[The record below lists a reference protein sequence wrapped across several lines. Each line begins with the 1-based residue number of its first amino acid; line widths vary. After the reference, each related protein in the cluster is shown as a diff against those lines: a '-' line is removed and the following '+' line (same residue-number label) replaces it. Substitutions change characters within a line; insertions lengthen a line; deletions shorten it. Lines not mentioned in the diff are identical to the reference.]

1 MTVINVSDKF
11 QLFPDDLKTFDKL
24 PKGTYVVRFN
34 KMEGF
39 SLMKRDDLKV
49 DEKMYGN
56 HKNKAQKAL
65 KTFDVFDRSL
75 GIILSGDKGIGKTMF
90 TRYMAEQFVNE
101 KELPVIL
108 VDQPYQGVADFISSI
123 KQEAMVLFDE
133 FEKVFDSQN
142 ENIEQQD
149 SLLGLFDGLSTTKH
163 MYVITVNDLRR
174 LSPFMQ
180 NRTGRFHYHF
190 RFEYPTGDEVRE
202 YIKDNSV
209 SIDNATLEKVV
220 DFSAKVKV
228 TFDTLRS
235 IVFEISQ
242 GYSFS
247 EAIED
252 LNISRGDNTRY
263 EITLIDED
271 GKEYPVRKTHEL
283 DLFNSEIK
291 LYCEIPILNDYFE
304 ICMSNQN
311 IESLPM
317 GAFSLSDIEP
327 LQVYN
332 RDNDEYED
340 IKFVNAV
347 LTPRSDASIKYAV

>member
-56 HKNKAQKAL
+56 HKNKALKAL
-65 KTFDVFDRSL
+65 KTFDAFDRSL
-75 GIILSGDKGIGKTMF
+75 GVILSGDKGIGKTMF
-90 TRYMAEQFVNE
+90 TRFMAEQMVEE
-101 KELPVIL
+101 KGLPVIL
-108 VDQPYQGVADFISSI
+108 VDQPYHGIADFISSI

-133 FEKVFDSQN
+133 FEKVFDN
-142 ENIEQQD
+142 DNDNIERQD
-149 SLLGLFDGLSTTKH
+149 SLLGLFDGLSSTKH
-163 MYVITVNDLRR
+163 MYVITVNDLYR
-174 LSPFMQ
+174 LSKFMQ

-202 YIKDNSV
+202 YVKDNSEN
-209 SIDNATLEKVV
+209 IDKETVEKIV

-247 EAIED
+247 EAVED
-252 LNISRGDNTRY
+252 LNISRGENTSY
-263 EITLIDED
+263 AVTAIDEH
-271 GKEYPVRKTHEL
+271 GKEHVMRGQQEL
-283 DLFNSEIK
+283 DLFSSEIVARGTVLSLGGYYDIRMTNK
-291 LYCEIPILNDYFE
+291 
-304 ICMSNQN
+304 N

-317 GAFSLSDIEP
+317 GAFALTDIEP
-327 LQVYN
+327 VEIYG
-332 RDNDEYED
+332 ED
-340 IKFVNAV
+340 GEESELKLERVI
-347 LTPRSDASIKYAV
+347 LTPVAGKNIKYTV

>member
-39 SLMKRDDLKV
+39 SLTKRDDLKV
-49 DEKMYGN
+49 DEKMYGH
-56 HKNKAQKAL
+56 HKAKAQKAL
-65 KTFDVFDRSL
+65 KTFDAFERSL

-108 VDQPYQGVADFISSI
+108 VDQPYFGIADFISSI
-123 KQEAMVLFDE
+123 KQEAMILFDE
-133 FEKVFDSQN
+133 FEKVFDKQN
-142 ENIEQQD
+142 KDVEQQD
-149 SLLGLFDGLSTTKH
+149 SLLGLFDGLSSTKH
-163 MYVITVNDLRR
+163 MYVITVNDLHR
-174 LSPFMQ
+174 LSSFMQ

-202 YIKDNSV
+202 YVRDNSQD
-209 SIDNATLEKVV
+209 IDKETIEKIV

-247 EAIED
+247 DAVQD
-252 LNISRGDNTRY
+252 LNISRGENTKY
-263 EITLIDED
+263 VVTLIDEN
-271 GKEYPVRKTHEL
+271 GKEHPMRGAQEL
-283 DLFNSEIK
+283 DLFSSEITARGT
-291 LYCEIPILNDYFE
+291 IVSLNGYYDVR
-304 ICMSNQN
+304 MSNKG
-311 IESLPM
+311 IETLPL
-317 GAFSLSDIEP
+317 GGFALSNIEP
-327 LQVYN
+327 LEVY
-332 RDNDEYED
+332 DDEGDEKYLN
-340 IKFVNAV
+340 ISRVV
-347 LTPRSDASIKYAV
+347 LTPRAETSIKYTV